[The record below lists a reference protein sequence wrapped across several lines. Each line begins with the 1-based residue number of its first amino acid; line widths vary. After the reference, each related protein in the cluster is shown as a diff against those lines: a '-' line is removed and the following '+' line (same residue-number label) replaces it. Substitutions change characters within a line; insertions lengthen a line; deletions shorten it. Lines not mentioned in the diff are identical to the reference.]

1 MSAKTER
8 KEIIKQ
14 IKNLSEQLDNYAGDD
29 INLVLAVEDEEK
41 TTILMR
47 GSRVFL
53 TAVPTELVMEMAV
66 KLTPIG
72 RVLNKIMEGPDDPQS

>member
-1 MSAKTER
+1 MSAKTEI
-8 KEIIKQ
+8 KEIKEQ
-14 IKNLSEQLDNYAGDD
+14 INKLIEQLGNYAGGD
-29 INLVLAVEDEEK
+29 INLVLAVENEEK

-53 TAVPTELVMEMAV
+53 TTVPTELVMEMAV